1 MKLINYLKYNFF
13 ILFLLLFTL
22 GLSNNSLALDPSGGD
37 PGMPCADALP
47 FCSDESYNFPNV
59 SDGTVAISGANYG
72 CLGSEPNPVWY
83 YMEVSQPGTIQLGL
97 SQSTGPNGTGSGLDV
112 DFAMWGPFADVA
124 SGCAQIMSGNIA
136 PIQCSYSASTTETL
150 GIGASGGSG
159 SGASTPPAAQAGQ
172 VYIVLITNYEGQN
185 GYISFNQTNTGSSGA
200 GEMDCSI
207 VDPCEIESFTAT
219 PTPCVNDLYNVS
231 GTVTVSSPPETGQLI
246 VEDYNGNQVVV
257 ASAPFGTS
265 YNYTLTDL
273 PANGGS
279 CEIEVYF
286 TVGACHETTTITAP
300 TCPQACLINNFEVNI
315 GSCQSGNT
323 FQVNG
328 IVEFTN
334 APTTGQLV
342 IQDCN
347 GNSATFNAPFTSPQ
361 NYTISGINA
370 DGASCN
376 ITAQFTADSDCI
388 SSIDYTNTANCDCSA
403 NIGTFT
409 STGVN
414 PGTNVL
420 CYGDEFQIVANG
432 DYTAPNLANN
442 PPLAEGYDPGIGWL
456 IYSCAPT
463 VGLTP
468 SATEDIIDDPCL
480 LGFMSSADL
489 ADMNDL
495 SFVNGFPVG
504 TFSGNTVYFVPITMY
519 HLGEGYYSYVN
530 TDVPCY
536 MLGDVYAVQ
545 YLPEITETH
554 TADCQAGTVTATVQG
569 GSPAINGSNFTASN
583 LTPATASFNT
593 TSVGNGGSVVVSG
606 LQDGE
611 NYSFDFIDDKGCSIT
626 VSGTF
631 QGVSASDF
639 TYDSNDYCLDE
650 TNPTPTITGASGG
663 SFTVSP
669 SGLSINPSTGVVN
682 LAASSEGTYT
692 ITYTSPGAPCNST
705 STFVL
710 NLHDLPTFNITST
723 APSCGLSDGQ
733 IVLSGLT
740 PNTTYTFGYTQNGT
754 AVGPNSVSS
763 NANGEIQINDIAQ
776 GTYSNFTVTNSADC
790 ATTNTQN
797 IVLNPEN
804 APVVTAP
811 NDIDIC
817 IGESVTLTATNPD
830 DAIIGW
836 SGGVVDGVTFTPSAP
851 GTYTYTVTATIDACT
866 SSDNVVVTVHGLP
879 NINAGTDQA
888 ICEGTSTTLTATG
901 GSTYTWDNN
910 VVNGIPFTPT
920 IGSTTYTVTGQSAQG
935 CKNTDQV
942 TILVNS
948 NPEPSFT
955 GENLIGC
962 KPLSVDFTNTTS
974 INGVECLWDFGD
986 GTTGFG
992 CNQVSHTY
1000 YQSGVYTVSL
1010 TVTDNI
1016 GCTGTYT
1023 EVNYVEVIPS
1033 AIADFSAN
1041 PMDPSTIAPT
1051 VNFTNHSMHADE
1063 YEWTFGDES
1072 AGSTATN
1079 PSHDFPEEAGG
1090 SYVVTLVASNGDP
1103 RCNDTTSMVITV
1115 VEENIFYV
1123 PNTFTPDNDDYNE
1136 VFKPIFTSG
1145 FDPYSYTLEIFNR
1158 WGELIF
1164 ESHNWE
1170 VGWNGTYGVGSE
1182 QIVKE
1187 GVYIWKIKVKENV
1200 KDKHNEYVGHVT
1212 LLK

>member
-1 MKLINYLKYNFF
+1 MKLINYFKHNFF

-59 SDGTVAISGANYG
+59 SDGTVAISGADYG

-83 YMEVSQPGTIQLGL
+83 YMEVSQSGTIQLGL
-97 SQSTGPNGTGSGLDV
+97 SQSTGQNGTGSGLDV

-124 SGCAQIMSGNIA
+124 SGYAQIMSGNLA
-136 PIQCSYSASTTETL
+136 PIQCSYSASATETL

-172 VYIVLITNYEGQN
+172 VYIVLITNYNGQN

-219 PTPCVNDLYNVS
+219 PTPCVNDLYSVS
-231 GTVTVSSPPETGQLI
+231 GTITVSSPPESGQLI
-246 VEDYNGNQVVV
+246 VEDCNGNQVVV

-323 FQVNG
+323 FQVDG

-376 ITAQFTADSDCI
+376 ITAQFTADPDCI
-388 SSIDYTNTANCDCSA
+388 SSIDYTNTADCDCSA

-606 LQDGE
+606 LRDGE

-639 TYDSNDYCLDE
+639 TYASNDYCLDE

-669 SGLSINPSTGVVN
+669 SGLSINPST
-682 LAASSEGTYT
+682 
-692 ITYTSPGAPCNST
+692 
-705 STFVL
+705 
-710 NLHDLPTFNITST
+710 
-723 APSCGLSDGQ
+723 
-733 IVLSGLT
+733 
-740 PNTTYTFGYTQNGT
+740 
-754 AVGPNSVSS
+754 
-763 NANGEIQINDIAQ
+763 
-776 GTYSNFTVTNSADC
+776 
-790 ATTNTQN
+790 
-797 IVLNPEN
+797 
-804 APVVTAP
+804 
-811 NDIDIC
+811 
-817 IGESVTLTATNPD
+817 
-830 DAIIGW
+830 
-836 SGGVVDGVTFTPSAP
+836 
-851 GTYTYTVTATIDACT
+851 
-866 SSDNVVVTVHGLP
+866 
-879 NINAGTDQA
+879 
-888 ICEGTSTTLTATG
+888 
-901 GSTYTWDNN
+901 
-910 VVNGIPFTPT
+910 
-920 IGSTTYTVTGQSAQG
+920 
-935 CKNTDQV
+935 
-942 TILVNS
+942 
-948 NPEPSFT
+948 
-955 GENLIGC
+955 
-962 KPLSVDFTNTTS
+962 
-974 INGVECLWDFGD
+974 
-986 GTTGFG
+986 
-992 CNQVSHTY
+992 
-1000 YQSGVYTVSL
+1000 
-1010 TVTDNI
+1010 
-1016 GCTGTYT
+1016 
-1023 EVNYVEVIPS
+1023 
-1033 AIADFSAN
+1033 
-1041 PMDPSTIAPT
+1041 
-1051 VNFTNHSMHADE
+1051 
-1063 YEWTFGDES
+1063 
-1072 AGSTATN
+1072 
-1079 PSHDFPEEAGG
+1079 
-1090 SYVVTLVASNGDP
+1090 
-1103 RCNDTTSMVITV
+1103 
-1115 VEENIFYV
+1115 
-1123 PNTFTPDNDDYNE
+1123 
-1136 VFKPIFTSG
+1136 
-1145 FDPYSYTLEIFNR
+1145 
-1158 WGELIF
+1158 
-1164 ESHNWE
+1164 
-1170 VGWNGTYGVGSE
+1170 
-1182 QIVKE
+1182 
-1187 GVYIWKIKVKENV
+1187 
-1200 KDKHNEYVGHVT
+1200 
-1212 LLK
+1212 